1 MNYIKDSNGVWTV
14 ISDTVHTFDKDHPNY
29 AALIAAIKDKDNVAF
44 EKAIS
49 VGRTIQEWS
58 YDSFLFE
65 DGVLRYQGEEI
76 DTAIT
81 SIITDMIAEGF
92 DHLPML
98 RFLER
103 LFKNPSFTAIHELY
117 TWLANKSLAITPDGC
132 FLAFKYVALYDGDDT
147 IDAVGRPLKRGDYV
161 DCFHKTNNGKRFKAK
176 PYRNNVEDVNTM
188 PRYKVNDDRTEG
200 CSTGFHVGTKDY
212 VSGNGDIVI
221 ICKVDPADVVSIPSD
236 CSCQKLRCCEYEVI
250 SVERTMKLV
259 EDPANW
265 GHRDDH
271 EEYDDEFDDD
281 DDDEID
287 SDLDD
292 DDDDDVES
300 HWDRS

>member
-29 AALIAAIKDKDNVAF
+29 AALTAAIKSNDIVAF
-44 EKAIS
+44 EKHIS

-58 YDSFLFE
+58 YDNFLFE
-65 DGVLRYQGEEI
+65 DGILKYQGEEI
-76 DTAIT
+76 DKSLT

-132 FLAFKYVALYDGDDT
+132 FLAFKYVAIYDGDEKV
-147 IDAVGRPLKRGDYV
+147 DAIGRPLKVGDYV
-161 DCFHKTNNGKRFKAK
+161 DCFHKTSDGLARKAK

-212 VSGNGDIVI
+212 VSGHGTVI
-221 ICKVDPADVVSIPSD
+221 ICKIDPADVVSIPTDSG
-236 CSCQKLRCCEYEVI
+236 CQKLRCCEYEVI
-250 SVERTMKLV
+250 SLQRDMKII
-259 EDPANW
+259 EEPAYW
-265 GHRDDH
+265 GNPDADL
-271 EEYDDEFDDD
+271 
-281 DDDEID
+281 DDEID

-292 DDDDDVES
+292 EDDEDWADDDDDTES
-300 HWDRS
+300 HYDRC